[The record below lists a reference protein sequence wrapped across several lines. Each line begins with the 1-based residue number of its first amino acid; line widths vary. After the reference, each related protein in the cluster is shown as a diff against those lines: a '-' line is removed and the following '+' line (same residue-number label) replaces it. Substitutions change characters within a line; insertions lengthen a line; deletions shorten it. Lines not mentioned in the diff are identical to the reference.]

1 MKAKTPAAQV
11 KHIPKRTCIACRKVD
26 SKRGLVRLISLAEG
40 CVEVDLTGKKSGR
53 GAYLCPL
60 RACWEKALQDTGR
73 LEHALRTRIR
83 PENKEALVN
92 YAKGFDNTDS

>member
-1 MKAKTPAAQV
+1 MKAKQTAPQV
-11 KHIPKRTCIACRKVD
+11 KHIPRRTCIACRKVD
-26 SKRGLVRLISLAEG
+26 CKRGLVRLVSAPEG
-40 CVEVDLTGKKSGR
+40 GVEVDLTGKKSGR
-53 GAYLCPL
+53 GAYLCPTGV
-60 RACWEKALQDTGR
+60 CWEKAFQDIGR